1 MWVIYLLISSRKDRC
16 REDARFGV
24 GSGCRKD
31 KAREEIYA
39 EMKVRGRENEKF
51 RFGVGGGCRKD
62 KL

>member
-1 MWVIYLLISSRKDRC
+1 MRRC
-16 REDARFGV
+16 REDVGFGV
-24 GSGCRKD
+24 GGGCKKD

-51 RFGVGGGCRKD
+51 RFGVGGGCRN